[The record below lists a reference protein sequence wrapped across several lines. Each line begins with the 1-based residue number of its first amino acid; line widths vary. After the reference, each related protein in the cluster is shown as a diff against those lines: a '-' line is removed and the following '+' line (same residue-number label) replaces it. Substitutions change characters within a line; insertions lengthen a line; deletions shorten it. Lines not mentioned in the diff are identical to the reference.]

1 MIFYQCTKEFV
12 DKSTFWL
19 IFAWNGLE
27 RRVSQFYSFVLV
39 KKYLPIKWAV
49 NCQCSKFPKFTTP
62 DGGRTLLANAR
73 FLPKTSGVRLI
84 TRRSRNRE
92 PLRDELLLL
101 HWLRKNNYPESVDP
115 KGKMLHKVW
124 RWGRSLKMGSKIMI
138 FDLLEHWKRS
148 KITYEMI

>member
-1 MIFYQCTKEFV
+1 M
-12 DKSTFWL
+12 
-19 IFAWNGLE
+19 
-27 RRVSQFYSFVLV
+27 
-39 KKYLPIKWAV
+39 
-49 NCQCSKFPKFTTP
+49 
-62 DGGRTLLANAR
+62 ANAR

-124 RWGRSLKMGSKIMI
+124 RWGRSQKIVKMDSKIMI
-138 FDLLEHWKRS
+138 FDLLEYCKRS
-148 KITYEMI
+148 KITYKMI